1 MARAARKDPEQ
12 RPLSDFRAEDFELWL
27 RRPTRFRHA
36 FAESTLS
43 RYLRTAG
50 YFLDFCAREG
60 ILCADEVN
68 VAWLRK
74 WLIGPDPAKP
84 AYSAS
89 TRTVMLSALHLL
101 YLHWQE
107 AGYALDN
114 PVEKYLAEAKAT
126 QKRGGRAPK
135 PLPTVLSW
143 DEQDALL
150 AAALDNPR
158 SATGARDYAMI
169 ALLVVTGLR
178 CEEAC
183 ALTVKQLDIAAAT
196 LRVTGK
202 GAKERVVRWS
212 YDAELLRTAIA
223 HWQQYRSSDSP
234 YVLHTRTGAPMTHTL
249 VYQQLGAYL
258 NKAGI
263 ESRRRGPHLLRHT
276 SISRQ
281 LARGVPLLQVQDNAG
296 HESLATLQRYAH
308 LLV

>member
-1 MARAARKDPEQ
+1 MARAPRKRPEV
-12 RPLSDFRAEDFELWL
+12 RPLAEFRVEDFELWL

-43 RYLRTAG
+43 RYLRTSR
-50 YFLDFCAREG
+50 YFLDFCAKEG
-60 ILCADEVN
+60 IQDADEVN
-68 VAWLRK
+68 TAWLRK
-74 WLIGPDPAKP
+74 WLIGPDSAKP

-107 AGYALDN
+107 TDFAIDN
-114 PVEKYLAEAKAT
+114 PVEKYLAEAKSGV
-126 QKRGGRAPK
+126 QRGGRAPK
-135 PLPTVLSW
+135 PLPSVLSW

-150 AAALDNPR
+150 AAALESPR
-158 SATGARDYAMI
+158 AVTGARDYALI
-169 ALLVVTGLR
+169 ALLLVTGLR
-178 CEEAC
+178 SDEAC
-183 ALTVKQLDIAAAT
+183 ALTTRQIDLGAST

-212 YDAELLRTAIA
+212 YDAELLRSALG
-223 HWQQYRSSDSP
+223 HWQQYRRADSP
-234 YVLHTRTGAPMTHTL
+234 YLLHTRTGAPMTHTL

-258 NKAGI
+258 DKAGI

-281 LARGVPLLQVQDNAG
+281 LARGVPVLQVQDNAG